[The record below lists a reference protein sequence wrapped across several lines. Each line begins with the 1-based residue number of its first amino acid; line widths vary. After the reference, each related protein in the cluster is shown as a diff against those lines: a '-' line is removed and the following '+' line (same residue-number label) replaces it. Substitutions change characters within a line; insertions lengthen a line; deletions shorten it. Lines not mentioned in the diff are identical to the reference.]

1 MTIDRFLQIEQA
13 LGVRRTLVLALSIWL
28 TYDSYQWAAQ
38 FATYTERTGIEVAAI
53 VGAVTAPVSWIV
65 IAVFK
70 AYTDGKSGGSGGT

>member
-1 MTIDRFLQIEQA
+1 MTLDRFVKLESA
-13 LGVRRTLVLALSIWL
+13 LGIRRTIVLFLAIWL

-38 FATYTERTGIEVAAI
+38 FATWTERTGVEVAAI

-70 AYTDGKSGGSGGT
+70 TYAEGKAGSGT